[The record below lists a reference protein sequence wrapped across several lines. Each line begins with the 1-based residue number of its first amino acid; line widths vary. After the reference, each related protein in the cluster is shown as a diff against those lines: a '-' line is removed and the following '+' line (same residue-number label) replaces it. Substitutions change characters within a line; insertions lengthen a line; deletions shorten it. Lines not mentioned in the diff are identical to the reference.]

1 MAQQEQGRL
10 KFMASEL
17 LHEGQPEEP
26 KSHVV
31 SRSGMK
37 AWGLADVPAETPL
50 DLSRMTGFSYYNSG
64 RTERL
69 ERHTTPQQ
77 EPPREKYL

>member
-1 MAQQEQGRL
+1 MAEQERRL

-17 LHEGQPEEP
+17 LHESQPQEP
-26 KSHVV
+26 KSSVV
-31 SRSGMK
+31 SRMGMK

-50 DLSRMTGFSYYNSG
+50 DLSKMTGFSYYNSG
-64 RTERL
+64 STERL

-77 EPPREKYL
+77 EPPREKHL